1 MQRKV
6 LIVDDSA
13 TMRNMLKAA
22 MNELDFEIHTA
33 EDGDKAMKSVVL
45 HEFDII
51 LTDINM
57 PNVDG
62 IELIRMIRGN
72 AKNGGKPILVITTE
86 GGEAAKQAG
95 KSAGANG
102 WIVKPC
108 DPEVLKRAVGKL
120 CGISAA
126 A

>member
-1 MQRKV
+1 MQRRV

-13 TMRNMLKAA
+13 TMRNMLKAS
-22 MNELDFEIHTA
+22 MQELGFEVHTA
-33 EDGDKAMKSVVL
+33 QDGDKAMKSVEL
-45 HEFDII
+45 YPYAII

-57 PNVDG
+57 PNMDG
-62 IELIRMIRGN
+62 IELIRLIRN
-72 AKNGGKPILVITTE
+72 HAKNSGVPVLVITTE

-95 KSAGANG
+95 RSAGANG

-108 DPEVLKRAVGKL
+108 DPEALKRAVTKL
-120 CGISAA
+120 CGLDAA